1 MDYAQSIRLKQCW
14 NNKIKPELRKN
25 ITNKKREL
33 ELNDGKLKINMERV
47 EYYEAETKEKQVKDG
62 YDNEKEIVEEF
73 KLRIKVAKKDIC
85 CLSYIY
91 NNDYDNAVKY
101 FEEYKEVAYEIVDKA
116 ALFSNEMRI
125 VSHDETTHSI
135 HSKEDAYNQVC
146 LDLKNTINY
155 QERLIKILSLILC
168 EGKDQ
173 MRAARKMNKRKKNKN
188 KK

>member
-1 MDYAQSIRLKQCW
+1 
-14 NNKIKPELRKN
+14 
-25 ITNKKREL
+25 
-33 ELNDGKLKINMERV
+33 MERV

-62 YDNEKEIVEEF
+62 YDNEKEIVEEL
-73 KLRIKVAKKDIC
+73 KLRTKVAKKDIC

-101 FEEYKEVAYEIVDKA
+101 FEEYKEVAYEVIDKA
-116 ALFSNEMRI
+116 ALFSNDLLI
-125 VSHDETTHSI
+125 VSHDNTTNSI

-155 QERLIKILSLILC
+155 QEQLIKILSLILC
-168 EGKDQ
+168 ESKDQ
-173 MRAARKMNKRKKNKN
+173 LKATRKMNKRKKKNKN